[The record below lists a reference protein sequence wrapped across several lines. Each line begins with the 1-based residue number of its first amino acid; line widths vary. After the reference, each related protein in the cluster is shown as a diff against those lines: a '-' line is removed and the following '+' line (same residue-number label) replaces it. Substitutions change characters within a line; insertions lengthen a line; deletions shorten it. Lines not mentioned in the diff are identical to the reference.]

1 MTLIDLPARRALRTP
16 GIGLREFFGA
26 DAGGGMA
33 GGEFA
38 EGGGLVRKVAETL
51 LGVGTAG
58 VEAAAGGQVGG
69 VDRPQNAAGDGG
81 LAGAESGGGDEVAA
95 KHPAAAGRPVSTAIA
110 MNGGMC
116 SRGATNHFW

>member
-69 VDRPQNAAGDGG
+69 VDRPQNAAGSAIPNTHRYSTRRRKRFPDG
-81 LAGAESGGGDEVAA
+81 
-95 KHPAAAGRPVSTAIA
+95 R
-110 MNGGMC
+110 
-116 SRGATNHFW
+116 